1 MIPLHIPSVFESSAF
16 KTLCFRFLSGQCLP
30 TILWCAAPL
39 QVLRCVVSDQPEGEL
54 HLGTS
59 ENAGSQ
65 WHQIPRK
72 SRHVVRK
79 FKDSRGKIQRTPGIM
94 GSVLFS
100 ARQALV
106 AFVRSG
112 VVFMRLSFG
121 SAILQFF
128 LVKSKECQYDFFITG
143 WTKSRQN

>member
-1 MIPLHIPSVFESSAF
+1 M
-16 KTLCFRFLSGQCLP
+16 
-30 TILWCAAPL
+30 
-39 QVLRCVVSDQPEGEL
+39 
-54 HLGTS
+54 
-59 ENAGSQ
+59 
-65 WHQIPRK
+65 
-72 SRHVVRK
+72 VRK

-143 WTKSRQN
+143 